1 MAYTR
6 LPEIHLINLWLLG
19 ERFKPII
26 IRDAD
31 KALHFVF
38 PGTLIDST

>member
-31 KALHFVF
+31 KPFTEYCPERL
-38 PGTLIDST
+38 LLY